1 MRCDVDQPLEVGNEL
16 RADKMS
22 VRAWHLLRE
31 NLHERAVAT
40 RNHMAHVDQLAED
53 QIVQCREEPVEVGRA
68 CRHNE
73 EWRIPQNRRRS
84 SQPLAGP
91 SLQFS
96 FWPGK

>member
-1 MRCDVDQPLEVGNEL
+1 MLVELDMSHRGTFLVRCDVDQLLEVGNEF

-68 CRHNE
+68 CSHNE
-73 EWRIPQNRRRS
+73 EWRIPQIIRT
-84 SQPLAGP
+84 G
-91 SLQFS
+91 
-96 FWPGK
+96 G